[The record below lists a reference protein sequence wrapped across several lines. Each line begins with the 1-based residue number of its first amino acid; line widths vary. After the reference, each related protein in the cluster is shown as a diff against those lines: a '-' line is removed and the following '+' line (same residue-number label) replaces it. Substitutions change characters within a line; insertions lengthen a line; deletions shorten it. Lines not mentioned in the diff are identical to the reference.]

1 MKTAFYCRTSSGS
14 FTCILPDERQ
24 KLRDFF
30 AIEQEK
36 TAKKDRKAEPSAP
49 CRKA

>member
-30 AIEQEK
+30 ANERARMQKSNRK
-36 TAKKDRKAEPSAP
+36 TKRSAIRRK
-49 CRKA
+49 

>member
-1 MKTAFYCRTSSGS
+1 MKVCFYCRTSTDS

-30 AIEQEK
+30 EAERKKEAEK
-36 TAKKDRKAEPSAP
+36 ACEIKRSAP
-49 CRKA
+49 CRK

>member
-30 AIEQEK
+30 AVEHEK
-36 TAKKDRKAEPSAP
+36 DANKNRKTKRSAP
-49 CRKA
+49 CRK